1 MLSFSTGRGNMGLR
15 MRAVPTLPTNTLST
29 WPAVEQFYTSPQI
42 QQLIPNADG
51 RLLATALCWAPAF
64 GITPPGAVATYAPQV
79 TNPDTAT
86 LFNLAM
92 SFSSWPHP
100 KDGPSTAYNTSYATI
115 GPLIYPN
122 LSPPAVHP
130 PTPKKDTNHDT
141 LLPPPR
147 RLPYSLPHPH
157 LHHRVFC

>member
-1 MLSFSTGRGNMGLR
+1 

-29 WPAVEQFYTSPQI
+29 WPPLEQFYTSPQI
-42 QQLIPNADG
+42 QQLIPNTDG

-92 SFSSWPHP
+92 SFSSWPHL
-100 KDGPSTAYNTSYATI
+100 KDGPSAAYNTSYATI

-122 LSPPAVHP
+122 LSPTCRPSP
-130 PTPKKDTNHDT
+130 NTKKGHQ
-141 LLPPPR
+141 
-147 RLPYSLPHPH
+147 S
-157 LHHRVFC
+157 